1 MTICFE
7 LSGVTGGGGLPDK
20 NSTFA
25 FRVVATAS
33 HHKYLNDAPRPHRLS
48 VPSAHCDGS
57 FAACQPA
64 HRLNGLNVAPGR
76 QLHPHCPRRCKP
88 MSEILQVN
96 VGFSALRVHE
106 HGRALLYNLGQAS
119 GPLIHSC

>member
-1 MTICFE
+1 MPLVHIASPCPQ
-7 LSGVTGGGGLPDK
+7 LIAMGVSPLASQLIALTASMLLRAGNFTL
-20 NSTFA
+20 TVL
-25 FRVVATAS
+25 VVA
-33 HHKYLNDAPRPHRLS
+33 
-48 VPSAHCDGS
+48 
-57 FAACQPA
+57 
-64 HRLNGLNVAPGR
+64 
-76 QLHPHCPRRCKP
+76 